1 MAKAKDG
8 SVQFGPPARG
18 KGAAS
23 RATVGRMCDHAG
35 CSTLLSTYN
44 ASTTCWLHTGPSTRH
59 PLYNGR
65 S

>member
-1 MAKAKDG
+1 MAKA
-8 SVQFGPPARG
+8 

-23 RATVGRMCDHAG
+23 RASVGRMCDHAG
-35 CSTLLSTYN
+35 CNTLLSTYN